1 MFLQISPSLA
11 APTCVLQHKS
21 VAAEGRVAA
30 ESQKKRIGAAFDVI
44 WNICAVET
52 AQQGAEGV
60 GTVVDMQEVI
70 AGLQTKPGYRRVET
84 HTGTSRGQTHISV
97 LRTPTG

>member
-1 MFLQISPSLA
+1 MFLWHSPSLA

-21 VAAEGRVAA
+21 VAAQGRVAA
-30 ESQKKRIGAAFDVI
+30 ESQKKHVGAAFDVI
-44 WNICAVET
+44 WNICAVEA

-60 GTVVDMQEVI
+60 WPVVDMQEVV

-84 HTGTSRGQTHISV
+84 HTGTSCSQTHVST

>member
-1 MFLQISPSLA
+1 MFLWHSLSLA
-11 APTCVLQHKS
+11 APTGVLQHKS

-30 ESQKKRIGAAFDVI
+30 ESQKKRVGAAFDVI

-60 GTVVDMQEVI
+60 WPIVDMQEVI
-70 AGLQTKPGYRRVET
+70 ARLQTKPGYRRIET
-84 HTGTSRGQTHISV
+84 HTGTSCGQTHVSA
-97 LRTPTG
+97 LKTPTG

>member
-1 MFLQISPSLA
+1 MISLFLLQPLKTGLPDWARLYMFLQHSPSLA

-30 ESQKKRIGAAFDVI
+30 ESQKKRVGAAFDVI

-60 GTVVDMQEVI
+60 RPVVDMQEVI
-70 AGLQTKPGYRRVET
+70 AGLQTKPG
-84 HTGTSRGQTHISV
+84 
-97 LRTPTG
+97 